1 MKRRH
6 KESGFTLVELLVVI
20 AIIALLL
27 SILIPSLQKARKQA
41 KTIICGMRQKQI
53 GLGLVAYIGDYDG
66 FIMPA
71 ALMTDK
77 EGVTL
82 EYYMNSNPM
91 FWSKIDM
98 YWYVNLWARKY
109 VADPDAFFC
118 PDFLPYD
125 YEGHEAFARLVEASG
140 GTAVHFNKTSGEAFT
155 LGMRDW
161 SYAKGNSVFR
171 GPKRV
176 TKIPQPSRF
185 FLVADSVNMNHK
197 NSAMGRQMP
206 TQDFRIMTLDTAAS
220 LSHFQGVHLRH
231 PGNEVYGKASAVF
244 ADGHVG
250 REGMSYFLDIR
261 DPTNW
266 QHEYS
271 KSARDNPPLRTG
283 YRVYDKKNKEWE
295 WVSPGVYRGG

>member
-27 SILIPSLQKARKQA
+27 SILIPSLQKAKRQA
-41 KTIICGMRQKQI
+41 KTIICGMRQKQV
-53 GLGLVAYIGDYDG
+53 GLGLLAYIIDYDG

-71 ALMTDK
+71 ALMTDRF
-77 EGVTL
+77 GVAL
-82 EYYMNSNPM
+82 PKYHDSNPM
-91 FWSKIDM
+91 FWTAVM
-98 YWYVNLWARKY
+98 EYWYVNLWVHKY
-109 VADPDAFFC
+109 VANPDAFFC
-118 PDFLPYD
+118 PDFFPFDLK
-125 YEGHEAFARLVEASG
+125 GHEAFARFAEDNNREH
-140 GTAVHFNKTSGEAFT
+140 VHFNNKSGEAFI

-161 SYAKGNSVFR
+161 SYADGDVVFR

-185 FLVADSVNMNHK
+185 FLVADSVNTNHK
-197 NSAMGRQMP
+197 IFAMGSPKPAQ
-206 TQDFRIMTLDTAAS
+206 TYRIMQLERAIS
-220 LSHFQGVHLRH
+220 LSHFEGVHLRH
-231 PGNEVYGKASAVF
+231 GDKVSAVF

-271 KSARDNPPLRTG
+271 KSARDNPPLKTG

-295 WVSPGVYRGG
+295 WVSPGVYRGAK